1 MFFRKLKPPLS
12 LKLGLKLQ
20 VPITGYD
27 GLKVTQ
33 HVHPSILK
41 LKSTLHDV
49 DYLLAV
55 TPFPY
60 NDEKYEHV
68 SIASSKDLLV
78 WSEGDV
84 KNPIA
89 YDSKWF
95 NADPHL
101 TYDPAK
107 HLIIVYYMRVLD
119 EIERWGVKA
128 RKTAI
133 FAKCSSDGLHWSD
146 EVKVLE
152 EIDYGVQY
160 LSPSVIYDAE
170 LGKFLLWVII
180 NDKGSLMRILRLYES
195 DNGFEWRYVANCNV
209 PSPRY
214 EGEEWSLWHMSIR
227 KVGGQYWM
235 IASMNHSHYYSWNTP
250 MHMFFFR
257 STNGIDWMGYDAPIL
272 DSRSAK
278 VKRLYRADF
287 IVENGLLTLI
297 TSWQAHDNSW
307 NVSLNTV
314 NISNIMSPRASSDN
328 VVLLS

>member
-1 MFFRKLKPPLS
+1 MFFKKLKPPLS
-12 LKLGLKLQ
+12 LKLGSKLQ

-27 GLKVTQ
+27 GSRITQ

-41 LKSTLHDV
+41 LKSTLHDAS
-49 DYLLAV
+49 YLLAV

-68 SIASSKDLLV
+68 SVSFSKNLLV
-78 WSEGDV
+78 WFENGV

-89 YDSKWF
+89 YNPKWY

-119 EIERWGVKA
+119 EIKRWRVKA
-128 RKTAI
+128 KKNAI
-133 FAKCSSDGLHWSD
+133 FAKCSPDGLHWSN

-152 EIDYGVQY
+152 GIDYGVQY

-170 LGKFLLWVII
+170 LSKFLMWVII
-180 NDKGSLMRILRLYES
+180 NDKVSIMRILRLYES
-195 DNGFEWRYVANCNV
+195 DDGFRWRYVANCNV

-214 EGEEWSLWHMSIR
+214 GGEEWSLWHMSIR

-235 IASMNHSHYYSWNTP
+235 IASMNHSYYYDWNTP
-250 MHMFFFR
+250 MYMFFFK
-257 STNGIDWMGYDAPIL
+257 STNGIDWTGYDVPIL
-272 DSRSAK
+272 DSKSAK
-278 VKRLYRADF
+278 AKRLYRADF
-287 IVENGLLTLI
+287 IVENGILTLI
-297 TSWQAHDNSW
+297 TSWQAHDDSW
-307 NVSLNTV
+307 NISLNTV
-314 NISNIMSPRASSDN
+314 DISKIMNPQASSDN